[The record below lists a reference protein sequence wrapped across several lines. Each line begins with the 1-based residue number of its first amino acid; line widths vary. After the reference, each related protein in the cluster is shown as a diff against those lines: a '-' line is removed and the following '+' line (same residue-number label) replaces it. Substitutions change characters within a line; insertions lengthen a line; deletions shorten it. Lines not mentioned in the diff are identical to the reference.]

1 MVKSKKKTKE
11 KIFEKNKLGGEMFKK
26 KDIVCSKK
34 NQSVDESKKNK
45 E

>member
-1 MVKSKKKTKE
+1 VSV
-11 KIFEKNKLGGEMFKK
+11 IFKK